1 MSAQVKSQ
9 KPFLKWPGNKY
20 RITRRIRARLQ
31 PGKRLIEP
39 FTGSAAVFLNTSY
52 DEYLLADTN
61 PDLIELYKTLVS
73 DGEEFI
79 RYCGAIFSPANNT
92 EGRYY
97 EFREEFN
104 STGDVRRKAAL
115 FLYLNRHCYNG
126 LCRYNKKG
134 RFNTPFGLYKQPAFP
149 AREMRHF
156 ITAAAKA
163 TFLNAG
169 FGESMQLAGRGDVV
183 YCDPPYA
190 PLSKTAYFTDYH
202 VDGFNWEDQVKLVN
216 TAADLAGRGVQV
228 VISNHK
234 TREVCKLYS
243 EAGARIESF
252 KVQRHISCNGSNRQK
267 ADEIL
272 AVFN

>member
-1 MSAQVKSQ
+1 MPTSSKSL

-20 RITRRIRARLQ
+20 RITRRIRSKLS

-52 DEYLLADTN
+52 DAYLLADSN
-61 PDLIELYKTLVS
+61 PDLINLYKILVRQ
-73 DGEEFI
+73 GGKFI
-79 RYCGAIFSPANNT
+79 DYCKRLFIPANNS
-92 EGRYY
+92 EDIYY
-97 EFREEFN
+97 QYRNEFN
-104 STGDVRRKAAL
+104 VSGDGDRKAAL

-134 RFNTPFGLYKQPAFP
+134 KFNTPFGLYKQPAFP
-149 AREMRHF
+149 AREMWQF
-156 ITAAAKA
+156 IDAAHNT
-163 TFLNAG
+163 TFIHASFSETMQMAG
-169 FGESMQLAGRGDVV
+169 KGDVI

-202 VDGFNWEDQVKLVN
+202 SEGFKWEDQVLLAN
-216 TAADLAGRGVQV
+216 TASKLADKGIQV

-234 TREVCKLYS
+234 TREVCKLYK
-243 EAGARIESF
+243 EAGAKIESF

>member
-1 MSAQVKSQ
+1 MQAYV

-20 RITRRIRARLQ
+20 RITRRIRAKLS

-52 DEYLLADTN
+52 DEYLLADSN
-61 PDLIELYKTLVS
+61 PDLIDLFQQLVNEGDDFIQYCKT
-73 DGEEFI
+73 F
-79 RYCGAIFSPANNT
+79 FNPAYNR
-92 EGRYY
+92 EKKYY
-97 EFREEFN
+97 EFRDEFN
-104 STGDVRRKAAL
+104 ETRDKRKKSAL
-115 FLYLNRHCYNG
+115 FLYLNKHCYNG

-134 RFNTPFGLYKQPAFP
+134 RFNTPFGLHKKPRLPVA
-149 AREMRHF
+149 EMQGF
-156 ITAAAKA
+156 VSAAVNT

-169 FGESMQLAGRGDVV
+169 FSDSMRRARKGDVV

-202 VDGFNWEDQVKLVN
+202 SGGFSWDDQLLLARTARKL
-216 TAADLAGRGVQV
+216 ADKGIQV

-234 TREVCKLYS
+234 TPEICGLYKD
-243 EAGARIESF
+243 AGARISSF
-252 KVQRHISCNGSNRQK
+252 KVQRHISCDGNNRQK

-272 AVFN
+272 AVFG